1 MKMER
6 IPFEEVRKIV
16 KNFLKDKKIE
26 ETKKKR
32 GWKSLLKK
40 GIE

>member
-1 MKMER
+1 MKMEK

-32 GWKSLLKK
+32 G
-40 GIE
+40 